1 MQYKVPQFIEH
12 ELKIV
17 GPLTF
22 KQFIFISIAGT
33 ISLVLFFTI
42 AETSFILWLI
52 ITSIL
57 MGTAIGLTFL
67 QVEGFPLFIVIK
79 KSIEFFAKP
88 KIYIWKKKAFTPKLV
103 LLSEP
108 QKEVPVIL
116 TRGRT
121 IKSAEK
127 SRLKKLW
134 NEIEL
139 K

>member
-88 KIYIWKKKAFTPKLV
+88 KIYIWEKKAFTPKLV